1 VRQQPRRLCVKDPP
15 SWNIQFRQKKEVNPF
30 YSKLF
35 GAMTF
40 SLMTGARMAII
51 RMLSGTTL
59 LRMTVGSAT
68 LSWMTI
74 DRMALVRTT
83 LSSATLRRMTLSS
96 ATLRWMITARMTLCR
111 TTLRNATVRRMA
123 VSSVTLSQMTIT
135 LRRTT
140 LSKKT

>member
-1 VRQQPRRLCVKDPP
+1 
-15 SWNIQFRQKKEVNPF
+15 
-30 YSKLF
+30 
-35 GAMTF
+35 MT
-40 SLMTGARMAII
+40 II
-51 RMLSGTTL
+51 RMYVAPLI
-59 LRMTVGSAT
+59 RMALGSVA

-96 ATLRWMITARMTLCR
+96 ATLKWMITARMTLCR
-111 TTLRNATVRRMA
+111 TTLCNATVRRTA
-123 VSSVTLSQMTIT
+123 VSSATLSQMTIT

>member
-1 VRQQPRRLCVKDPP
+1 
-15 SWNIQFRQKKEVNPF
+15 
-30 YSKLF
+30 
-35 GAMTF
+35 MTF